1 MFCPNCGTPIT
12 DGTRFCTQ
20 CGFDVTSEAA
30 QPSQPMY
37 QQPAQPAYQ
46 QPSRPTY
53 QQPPQPTYQQPMNE
67 GYAPPYNANVA
78 VKTKSKAVPII
89 IISVAVV
96 AVAAFLIVLF
106 TVIIPNSGLSGKI
119 KHKWAQESDGVTVI
133 WDYNDSVMYLES
145 LESLRI
151 PFKWELKGNHLT
163 LSMESSLIDV
173 DEKGEFTVSFSTD
186 GKTMTL
192 EEDGGYSTETFKRAD

>member
-37 QQPAQPAYQ
+37 QQPSQ
-46 QPSRPTY
+46 PTY

-67 GYAPPYNANVA
+67 GYAPSYNANVA

-89 IISVAVV
+89 IISAAVV
-96 AVAAFLIVLF
+96 VVAFLIVLF
-106 TVIIPNSGLSGKI
+106 TVIIPNSGLSRKI
-119 KHKWAQESDGVTVI
+119 KHKWAQESDGMTVI

-145 LESLRI
+145 LESLRF
-151 PFKWELKGNHLT
+151 PFKWELNGDHLT
-163 LSMESSLIDV
+163 LSMESSLIDI
-173 DEKGEFTVSFSTD
+173 DEKGEFTVSFSND